1 MTTRLEHLTRPE
13 AGSAPG
19 VRTRHRRV
27 GYAVA
32 SAGMLIAIVSFV
44 ASLAAAG
51 LVESGDSQVAEQ
63 TLAWNFGL
71 NTAAFGTIKLAIAIV
86 LTGILVRLWLRV
98 ESVKEALARLKPSVE
113 ANTAVGETKTPYGKA
128 TFTKEVPGPLL
139 VHRMAKRMWAP
150 MVVMGYMAV
159 VVGLII
165 AFGWA
170 ADTSNVA
177 LASWAQGLQFLGEG
191 LLLAGI
197 SFLLG
202 TILASLRQGGGE
214 VQASLGLTVKT
225 LRMPATAKAFVA
237 LMMLGV
243 MVSMLQFL
251 FYLVVAGGV
260 ENATSWFVWLGP
272 LREAGLGLIL
282 TGVVMALVTIGNVLG
297 FQFDRVKEII
307 RTGT

>member
-1 MTTRLEHLTRPE
+1 
-13 AGSAPG
+13 
-19 VRTRHRRV
+19 
-27 GYAVA
+27 
-32 SAGMLIAIVSFV
+32 
-44 ASLAAAG
+44 
-51 LVESGDSQVAEQ
+51 
-63 TLAWNFGL
+63 
-71 NTAAFGTIKLAIAIV
+71 
-86 LTGILVRLWLRV
+86 
-98 ESVKEALARLKPSVE
+98 
-113 ANTAVGETKTPYGKA
+113 
-128 TFTKEVPGPLL
+128 
-139 VHRMAKRMWAP
+139 
-150 MVVMGYMAV
+150 MAV

>member
-51 LVESGDSQVAEQ
+51 LVESGDSQLAEQ

-128 TFTKEVPGPLL
+128 TFTKEVPRTAPRSQNGKENVGTDGGHGLHGRRGRL
-139 VHRMAKRMWAP
+139 DHR
-150 MVVMGYMAV
+150 
-159 VVGLII
+159 
-165 AFGWA
+165 
-170 ADTSNVA
+170 
-177 LASWAQGLQFLGEG
+177 
-191 LLLAGI
+191 
-197 SFLLG
+197 
-202 TILASLRQGGGE
+202 
-214 VQASLGLTVKT
+214 
-225 LRMPATAKAFVA
+225 
-237 LMMLGV
+237 
-243 MVSMLQFL
+243 
-251 FYLVVAGGV
+251 
-260 ENATSWFVWLGP
+260 VWLG
-272 LREAGLGLIL
+272 R
-282 TGVVMALVTIGNVLG
+282 
-297 FQFDRVKEII
+297 
-307 RTGT
+307 